1 MHTHPGS
8 EYPPADENYIRELEE
23 YITKVSEPF
32 GGIEALDA
40 KFDLYLKA
48 AKLLDKAVPMLRK
61 QYPNRW
67 VSMDEQGTLTVA
79 GTVEE
84 LIEMMAEQGLRSG
97 DYPCV
102 FLQSQSRNLTL

>member
-8 EYPPADENYIRELEE
+8 EYPPADENYIRELKE

-40 KFDLYLKA
+40 KFNLYLKA
-48 AKLLDKAVPMLRK
+48 ARLLDMAVPILRK

-67 VSMDEQGTLTVA
+67 VSMDDNGTLTVA

-84 LIEMMAEQGLRSG
+84 LIEMMAKQGLRSA
-97 DYPCV
+97 DYPSV

>member
-1 MHTHPGS
+1 MHAHPGS
-8 EYPPADENYIRELEE
+8 EYPPADENYIRELKE
-23 YITKVSEPF
+23 YIRKVSEPF

-40 KFDLYLKA
+40 KFNLYLKA
-48 AKLLDKAVPMLRK
+48 AKLLDMAVPTLRK
-61 QYPNRW
+61 QHPNRW
-67 VSMDEQGTLTVA
+67 VSMDENGTLTVA

-84 LIEMMAEQGLRSG
+84 LIEMMAKQGLRSG